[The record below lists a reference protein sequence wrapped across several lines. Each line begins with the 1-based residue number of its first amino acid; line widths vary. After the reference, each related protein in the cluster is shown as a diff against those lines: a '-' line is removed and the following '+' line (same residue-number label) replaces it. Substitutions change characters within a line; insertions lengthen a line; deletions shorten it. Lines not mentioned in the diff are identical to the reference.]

1 MVVNEEEFM
10 LAQLRAATA
19 AMARQRAALGRLLA
33 VAMLATL
40 TSACAATVPSPL
52 AGADPASASARV
64 PALKYRSTLGT
75 YSSQRPVEP
84 AAPDAPA
91 TPQPKP

>member
-1 MVVNEEEFM
+1 M

-19 AMARQRAALGRLLA
+19 AMARQRAALGRVLA

-40 TSACAATVPSPL
+40 LADCAATLPAPL
-52 AGADPASASARV
+52 AGADPASTSARV

-84 AAPDAPA
+84 AAPDAPG
-91 TPQPKP
+91 TPQAKP

>member
-1 MVVNEEEFM
+1 M
-10 LAQLRAATA
+10 LAQSRAATA
-19 AMARQRAALGRLLA
+19 AMARQRAALGRVLA

-40 TSACAATVPSPL
+40 TGACAATVPSPL
-52 AGADPASASARV
+52 VGADPASASARV

-84 AAPDAPA
+84 TPPAAPDAPG

>member
-1 MVVNEEEFM
+1 M

-19 AMARQRAALGRLLA
+19 AMARQRAALGRVLA
-33 VAMLATL
+33 VAALATL
-40 TSACAATVPSPL
+40 TAACAATVPSPL

-64 PALKYRSTLGT
+64 PALRYRSTLGT

-84 AAPDAPA
+84 ATPDAPA
-91 TPQPKP
+91 APQPNP

>member
-1 MVVNEEEFM
+1 M

-19 AMARQRAALGRLLA
+19 AMARQRAALGRVLA

-40 TSACAATVPSPL
+40 PAACAATAPSPL

-84 AAPDAPA
+84 TPPAAPDAPG